1 MEQDYESIEDY
12 LSSEFYDTVC
22 GSTGC
27 PDGIAAAAADDAGGA
42 QIRTM
47 EEIMFLY
54 AYNVI
59 IVGIG
64 IVFNIVLIKGI
75 LSAKASGAFLFL
87 VQIAIVDVLTL
98 LISNWELHYL
108 FQHAWTLPSV
118 HCSLYRGFDSFTSV
132 ATVYFIVVLNF
143 HAIATY
149 NLAVDIAKSTLATP
163 EQECTEDSSVTE
175 ENGYEVTADA
185 VSQKRSLTID
195 YRYKKTRISVLFP
208 ILLVWF
214 IAVSVSLPVFLFADV
229 NGEDRKQEQTKQ
241 CAILTNT
248 SMNNFAITLLVIGI
262 RIAIPTV
269 ALVITTIQ
277 LVIKFHNGKHFPHPD
292 EVDENVAFA
301 LKLSIFL
308 SVSYLVFAMQRLYGS
323 LLLELLS
330 VPLIVSKSAS
340 VNSTIGLILSVCYY
354 SISFIRPLV
363 TIIMCKQKNNHVD
376 INFIRRKQVTPG
388 REAKEILL

>member
-12 LSSEFYDTVC
+12 LSNEFYDTVC
-22 GSTGC
+22 GSDGC
-27 PDGIAAAAADDAGGA
+27 QDWIAAEDGT
-42 QIRTM
+42 QIRPM
-47 EEIMFLY
+47 KQIIFLY
-54 AYNVI
+54 GYNVI

-64 IVFNIVLIKGI
+64 IVLNIVLIKGI

-108 FQHAWTLPSV
+108 FQRAWTLPSV

-132 ATVYFIVVLNF
+132 ATVYLIVGLNF

-163 EQECTEDSSVTE
+163 EQECAENSVSTE
-175 ENGYEVTADA
+175 ENGYEVTTDA
-185 VSQKRSLTID
+185 ISQKRSLTID
-195 YRYKKTRISVLFP
+195 YRYRKTRIPVLFP

-214 IAVSVSLPVFLFADV
+214 IAVSESLPVFLFSDV
-229 NGEDRKQEQTKQ
+229 NKAPDQEQTKQ
-241 CAILTNT
+241 CGILTNT
-248 SMNNFAITLLVIGI
+248 SLNNFAINWLVIGI
-262 RIAIPTV
+262 RIVIPTV
-269 ALVITTIQ
+269 ALVITTVQ
-277 LVIKFHNGKHFPHPD
+277 VVIKFHNGKHFPHPD

-323 LLLELLS
+323 LLQELLS
-330 VPLIVSKSAS
+330 VPLVVSKYALA
-340 VNSTIGLILSVCYY
+340 NSSIGLILTVCYY

-363 TIIMCKQKNNHVD
+363 IIVLCKQKNNHVD
-376 INFIRRKQVTPG
+376 INFIHRKKVVPA
-388 REAKEILL
+388 REAKEVLL

>member
-12 LSSEFYDTVC
+12 LSNEFYDTMC
-22 GSTGC
+22 SSAEC
-27 PDGIAAAAADDAGGA
+27 QDGIAADDGA
-42 QIRTM
+42 QIRPM
-47 EEIMFLY
+47 KQIMFLY
-54 AYNVI
+54 GYNVL

-64 IVFNIVLIKGI
+64 IVLNIVLMKGI
-75 LSAKASGAFLFL
+75 LGAKASGAFLFL

-108 FQHAWTLPSV
+108 FQHAWTLPPI

-132 ATVYFIVVLNF
+132 ATVYFIVGLNF

-163 EQECTEDSSVTE
+163 EQECMEDSVTE
-175 ENGYEVTADA
+175 ENGYEVTTDA
-185 VSQKRSLTID
+185 ISQKRSLTID
-195 YRYKKTRISVLFP
+195 YRYRKTRISVLFP

-214 IAVSVSLPVFLFADV
+214 IAVSESLPVFLFSDV
-229 NGEDRKQEQTKQ
+229 NVDQTKQ

-248 SMNNFAITLLVIGI
+248 SINNFAVNLLVIGI

-330 VPLIVSKSAS
+330 VPLIVSKYALI
-340 VNSTIGLILSVCYY
+340 NSTIGLILSVFYY

-363 TIIMCKQKNNHVD
+363 TIIMCKQKHNHVD
-376 INFIRRKQVTPG
+376 INFICRKKVLPA